1 MDGLSVG
8 YEDMT
13 IQQLRDE
20 AAAMLAEVERREA
33 EDTARAAVV
42 EAVHAYADFRGIT
55 VLQAW
60 RALVPE
66 GVDVPDDPEP
76 EPIPD
81 APEYKQPTGAHDAY
95 QAGDR
100 VTFQGRVYEAVINAV
115 VWSPLA
121 YPQAWK
127 EVR

>member
-1 MDGLSVG
+1 MTDFG
-8 YEDMT
+8 DMT
-13 IQQLRDE
+13 TEDLR
-20 AAAMLAEVERREA
+20 AASEAMLAEVARRESEA
-33 EDTARAAVV
+33 EARAVVVAAV
-42 EAVHAYADFRGIT
+42 EGYAALTGKT
-55 VLQAW
+55 VLAAW
-60 RALVPE
+60 RALAPE
-66 GVDVPDDPEP
+66 GVQVPDEPEP

>member
-1 MDGLSVG
+1 MPSFD
-8 YEDMT
+8 DMT
-13 IQQLRDE
+13 TDDLR
-20 AAAMLAEVERREA
+20 AACEAMLAEIGRRDAEVE
-33 EDTARAAVV
+33 ARAAVV
-42 EAVHAYADFRGIT
+42 NAVEGYAALCGVS
-55 VLQAW
+55 VLAAW

-66 GVDVPDDPEP
+66 GVQVPDDPDP
-76 EPIPD
+76 APIPD
-81 APEYKQPTGAHDAY
+81 APAYVQPTGAHDAY

>member
-1 MDGLSVG
+1 MAG

-33 EDTARAAVV
+33 EGTARATVV
-42 EAVHAYADFRGIT
+42 EAVQAYADQQGLT

-60 RALVPE
+60 RSLAPE
-66 GVDVPDDPEP
+66 GVEVPDDPEP
-76 EPIPD
+76 EPVPD
-81 APEYKQPTGAHDAY
+81 APEFVQPTGAHDAY
-95 QAGDR
+95 NTGDL
-100 VTFQGRVYEAVINAV
+100 VTFEGRVYQAVIDAV
-115 VWSPLA
+115 TWSPSA

-127 EVR
+127 EVH

>member
-1 MDGLSVG
+1 MDGVTVDISHLTSA
-8 YEDMT
+8 E
-13 IQQLRDE
+13 
-20 AAAMLAEVERREA
+20 LAELIS
-33 EDTARAAVV
+33 DARALIEKRAEIDGARGAAQAAV
-42 EAVHAYADFRGIT
+42 EAYATAAGLTI
-55 VLQAW
+55 LQAW
-60 RALVPE
+60 RDLVPE
-66 GVDVPDDPEP
+66 GVQVPDDPDP
-76 EPIPD
+76 APAPD
-81 APEYKQPTGAHDAY
+81 APAYVQPTGAHDAY

>member
-1 MDGLSVG
+1 MTDFG
-8 YEDMT
+8 DMT
-13 IQQLRDE
+13 TEDLR
-20 AAAMLAEVERREA
+20 AASEAMLAEVARREA
-33 EDTARAAVV
+33 EAEARAAVV
-42 EAVHAYADFRGIT
+42 AAVQGYAALTGKT
-55 VLQAW
+55 VLAAW

-66 GVDVPDDPEP
+66 GVQVPDEPEP

-100 VTFQGRVYEAVINAV
+100 VTFQGRVYEAVTNAV

>member
-1 MDGLSVG
+1 MTDFD
-8 YEDMT
+8 DMT
-13 IQQLRDE
+13 TEELR
-20 AAAMLAEVERREA
+20 AASEAMLAEVARREA
-33 EDTARAAVV
+33 EAEARAVVVAAV
-42 EAVHAYADFRGIT
+42 EGYAALCGVS
-55 VLQAW
+55 VLAAW

-66 GVDVPDDPEP
+66 GVQVPDEPEP

-95 QAGDR
+95 KAGDR

>member
-1 MDGLSVG
+1 MTDFG
-8 YEDMT
+8 DMT
-13 IQQLRDE
+13 TEELR
-20 AAAMLAEVERREA
+20 AASEAMLAEVARREA
-33 EDTARAAVV
+33 EAEARAVVVAAV
-42 EAVHAYADFRGIT
+42 EGYAALRGVS
-55 VLQAW
+55 VLAAW

-66 GVDVPDDPEP
+66 GVQVPDEPEP

>member
-1 MDGLSVG
+1 MG
-8 YEDMT
+8 YGDMT

-20 AAAMLAEVERREA
+20 AAAMLAEVEWREA
-33 EDTARAAVV
+33 EANARAAVD
-42 EAVHAYADFRGIT
+42 EAVQAYADAQNLT

-60 RALVPE
+60 RALAPE
-66 GVDVPDDPEP
+66 GVQVPDDPEP
-76 EPIPD
+76 EPAPD
-81 APEYKQPTGAHDAY
+81 APEYVQPTGAHDAY
-95 QAGDR
+95 RKGDL
-100 VTFQGRVYEAVINAV
+100 VAFQGRVYQAVIDAV

>member
-1 MDGLSVG
+1 MG
-8 YEDMT
+8 YEDLT

-20 AAAMLAEVERREA
+20 AAAMLAEVERREIEA
-33 EDTARAAVV
+33 NARAAVD
-42 EAVHAYADFRGIT
+42 EAVQAYADT
-55 VLQAW
+55 QNLTALQAW
-60 RALVPE
+60 RALAPE
-66 GVDVPDDPEP
+66 GVHVPADPEP
-76 EPIPD
+76 EPVPD
-81 APEYKQPTGAHDAY
+81 APEYVQPTGAHDAY

>member
-1 MDGLSVG
+1 MTDFG
-8 YEDMT
+8 DMT
-13 IQQLRDE
+13 TEDLR
-20 AAAMLAEVERREA
+20 AASEAMLAEVARREA
-33 EDTARAAVV
+33 EAEARAAVV
-42 EAVHAYADFRGIT
+42 AAVQGYAALTGKT
-55 VLQAW
+55 VLAAW

-66 GVDVPDDPEP
+66 GVQVPDEPEP

>member
-1 MDGLSVG
+1 MPSFD
-8 YEDMT
+8 DMT
-13 IQQLRDE
+13 TDDLR
-20 AAAMLAEVERREA
+20 AAVEAMLAEIGRRDAEVE
-33 EDTARAAVV
+33 ARATVTAAV
-42 EAVHAYADFRGIT
+42 EGYAELRGLT
-55 VLQAW
+55 VLAAW

-66 GVDVPDDPEP
+66 GVQVPDEP
-76 EPIPD
+76 YPAPIPD
-81 APEYKQPTGAHDAY
+81 APEYVQPTGAHDAY

-115 VWSPLA
+115 TWSPLA

>member
-1 MDGLSVG
+1 MTDFG
-8 YEDMT
+8 DMT
-13 IQQLRDE
+13 TEDLR
-20 AAAMLAEVERREA
+20 AASEAMLAEVARREA
-33 EDTARAAVV
+33 EAEARAAVV
-42 EAVHAYADFRGIT
+42 AAVEGYAALTGKT
-55 VLQAW
+55 VLAAW
-60 RALVPE
+60 RALAPE
-66 GVDVPDDPEP
+66 GVNVPDEPDPA
-76 EPIPD
+76 PIPD
-81 APEYKQPTGAHDAY
+81 APAYKQPSGAHDAY

>member
-1 MDGLSVG
+1 MTDFG
-8 YEDMT
+8 DMT
-13 IQQLRDE
+13 TEDLR
-20 AAAMLAEVERREA
+20 AASEAMLAEVARRESEA
-33 EDTARAAVV
+33 EARAAVV
-42 EAVHAYADFRGIT
+42 AAVQEYAALTGKT
-55 VLQAW
+55 VLAAW
-60 RALVPE
+60 RALAPE
-66 GVDVPDDPEP
+66 GVQVPDDPEP

-81 APEYKQPTGAHDAY
+81 APAYVQPTGAHDAY

>member
-1 MDGLSVG
+1 MTDFG
-8 YEDMT
+8 DMT
-13 IQQLRDE
+13 TEDLR
-20 AAAMLAEVERREA
+20 AASEAMLAEVARRES
-33 EDTARAAVV
+33 ESEARAAVV
-42 EAVHAYADFRGIT
+42 AAVQGYAALTGKT
-55 VLQAW
+55 VLAAW

-66 GVDVPDDPEP
+66 GVQVPDEPEP

>member
-1 MDGLSVG
+1 MTDFG
-8 YEDMT
+8 DMT
-13 IQQLRDE
+13 TEDLR
-20 AAAMLAEVERREA
+20 AASEAMLAEVARREA
-33 EDTARAAVV
+33 EAEARAAVV
-42 EAVHAYADFRGIT
+42 AAVQGYAALTGKT
-55 VLQAW
+55 VLAAW

-66 GVDVPDDPEP
+66 GVQVPDEPEP

-95 QAGDR
+95 RAGDR

>member
-1 MDGLSVG
+1 MD
-8 YEDMT
+8 YTAMT
-13 IQQLRDE
+13 TTELRD
-20 AAAMLAEVERREA
+20 AAAGMLAEVDRREA
-33 EDTARAAVV
+33 EDAARRAVE
-42 EAVHAYADFRGIT
+42 EAVQAYAEAQEIT

-60 RALVPE
+60 RALAPE
-66 GVDVPDDPEP
+66 GVQVPDDPEP
-76 EPIPD
+76 EPVPD
-81 APEYKQPTGAHDAY
+81 APEYVQPTGAHDAY
-95 QAGDR
+95 QAGER

>member
-1 MDGLSVG
+1 MTDFG
-8 YEDMT
+8 DMT
-13 IQQLRDE
+13 TDDLRVAVE
-20 AAAMLAEVERREA
+20 AMLAEIGRRDAEA
-33 EDTARAAVV
+33 EARATVVAAV
-42 EAVHAYADFRGIT
+42 EGYAELRGVT
-55 VLQAW
+55 VLAAW

-66 GVDVPDDPEP
+66 GVQVPDEPEP

>member
-1 MDGLSVG
+1 MPSFD
-8 YEDMT
+8 DMT
-13 IQQLRDE
+13 TDDLRAACE
-20 AAAMLAEVERREA
+20 AMRAEIGRRDAEA
-33 EDTARAAVV
+33 EARAAVV
-42 EAVHAYADFRGIT
+42 SAVEGYAALRGVS
-55 VLQAW
+55 VLAAW

-66 GVDVPDDPEP
+66 GVQVPDEPEP

-95 QAGDR
+95 RVGDR

>member
-1 MDGLSVG
+1 MPPEYV
-8 YEDMT
+8 DMT
-13 IQQLRDE
+13 VEQLRDE

-33 EDTARAAVV
+33 ELVARRAVSD
-42 EAVHAYADFRGIT
+42 AVQVYAEGQALT

-66 GVDVPDDPEP
+66 GVRVPDDPEP

-81 APEYKQPTGAHDAY
+81 APAYVQPTGAHDAY

>member
-1 MDGLSVG
+1 MTDFG
-8 YEDMT
+8 DMT
-13 IQQLRDE
+13 TEDLR
-20 AAAMLAEVERREA
+20 AASEAMLAEVARREA
-33 EDTARAAVV
+33 EAEARAAVV
-42 EAVHAYADFRGIT
+42 AAVEGYAALCGVS
-55 VLQAW
+55 VLAAW

-66 GVDVPDDPEP
+66 GVQVPDEPEP

>member
-1 MDGLSVG
+1 MG
-8 YEDMT
+8 YEDLT

-33 EDTARAAVV
+33 EANARAAVD
-42 EAVHAYADFRGIT
+42 EAVQAYADAQNLT

-60 RALVPE
+60 RALAPE
-66 GVDVPDDPEP
+66 GVQVPDDPEP

-81 APEYKQPTGAHDAY
+81 APEYVQPTGAHDAY
-95 QAGDR
+95 QVGDR

>member
-1 MDGLSVG
+1 MIDLDAMSV
-8 YEDMT
+8 DD
-13 IQQLRDE
+13 LRS
-20 AAAMLAEVERREA
+20 LAERVKALLESRVALA
-33 EDTARAAVV
+33 EARAAVV
-42 EAVHAYADFRGIT
+42 EAVEGYAALRGVS
-55 VLQAW
+55 VLAAW

-66 GVDVPDDPEP
+66 GVQVPDEPDPA
-76 EPIPD
+76 PIPD
-81 APEYKQPTGAHDAY
+81 APAYVQPTGAHDAY

-100 VTFQGRVYEAVINAV
+100 VTFQGRVYEAVINAI

>member
-1 MDGLSVG
+1 MG
-8 YEDMT
+8 YEDLT

-33 EDTARAAVV
+33 EANARAAVD
-42 EAVHAYADFRGIT
+42 EAVQAYADAQNLT

-60 RALVPE
+60 RALAPE
-66 GVDVPDDPEP
+66 GVQVPDYPEP

-81 APEYKQPTGAHDAY
+81 APEYVQPTGAHDAY
-95 QAGDR
+95 QVGDR

>member
-1 MDGLSVG
+1 MG
-8 YEDMT
+8 YEDLT
-13 IQQLRDE
+13 IQQLRAE

-33 EDTARAAVV
+33 EATARSAVY
-42 EAVHAYADFRGIT
+42 EAVQAYADGQGLT

-60 RALVPE
+60 RALAPE

-76 EPIPD
+76 EPLPD

-95 QAGDR
+95 QSGDR

>member
-1 MDGLSVG
+1 MPSFD
-8 YEDMT
+8 DMT
-13 IQQLRDE
+13 TDDLRAECE
-20 AAAMLAEVERREA
+20 AMQAEIDRREA
-33 EDTARAAVV
+33 EVEARATVVAAV
-42 EAVHAYADFRGIT
+42 EEYAALRGVS
-55 VLQAW
+55 VLAAW

-66 GVDVPDDPEP
+66 GVQVPDEPEP
-76 EPIPD
+76 EPTPD

-95 QAGDR
+95 RVGDR

-115 VWSPLA
+115 TWSPRA

>member
-1 MDGLSVG
+1 MSYD
-8 YEDMT
+8 DMT
-13 IQQLRDE
+13 TTELRD
-20 AAAMLAEVERREA
+20 AAAGMLAEVARREA
-33 EDTARAAVV
+33 EETARAAVDD
-42 EAVHAYADFRGIT
+42 AVAAYADAQGLT

-60 RALVPE
+60 RALAPE

-76 EPIPD
+76 EPVPD
-81 APEYKQPTGAHDAY
+81 APEYVAPTGAHDAY

>member
-1 MDGLSVG
+1 
-8 YEDMT
+8 MT
-13 IQQLRDE
+13 TAELRD
-20 AAAMLAEVERREA
+20 AAAGMLAEVERREA
-33 EDTARAAVV
+33 EEAARRAVD
-42 EAVHAYADFRGIT
+42 EAVQVYAEAQGLT

-60 RALVPE
+60 RALAPE
-66 GVDVPDDPEP
+66 GVDVPDDPAP
-76 EPIPD
+76 APAPD
-81 APEYKQPTGAHDAY
+81 APAYVQPTGAHDAY

>member
-1 MDGLSVG
+1 MG
-8 YEDMT
+8 YGDMT

-20 AAAMLAEVERREA
+20 AAAILAEVERREA
-33 EDTARAAVV
+33 EANARAAVD
-42 EAVHAYADFRGIT
+42 EAVQAYADAQNLT

-66 GVDVPDDPEP
+66 GVQVPDDPEP
-76 EPIPD
+76 DPAPD
-81 APEYKQPTGAHDAY
+81 APEYVQPTGAHDAY
-95 QAGDR
+95 RKGDM
-100 VTFQGRVYEAVINAV
+100 VTFQGRVYRAVIDAV

>member
-1 MDGLSVG
+1 MTDFG
-8 YEDMT
+8 DMT
-13 IQQLRDE
+13 TEDLR
-20 AAAMLAEVERREA
+20 AASEAMLAEVARREA
-33 EDTARAAVV
+33 EAEARAVVVAAV
-42 EAVHAYADFRGIT
+42 EGYAALTGKT
-55 VLQAW
+55 VLAAW

-66 GVDVPDDPEP
+66 GVQVPDEPEP

-100 VTFQGRVYEAVINAV
+100 VTFQGRVYEALINAV

>member
-1 MDGLSVG
+1 MTDFG
-8 YEDMT
+8 DMT
-13 IQQLRDE
+13 TDDLRVAVE
-20 AAAMLAEVERREA
+20 AMLAEIGRRDAEA
-33 EDTARAAVV
+33 EARAAVV
-42 EAVHAYADFRGIT
+42 DAVEGYAALRGVS
-55 VLQAW
+55 VLAAW

-66 GVDVPDDPEP
+66 GVQVPDEPEP

-81 APEYKQPTGAHDAY
+81 APEYRQPTGAHDAY

>member
-1 MDGLSVG
+1 MTDFS
-8 YEDMT
+8 DMT
-13 IQQLRDE
+13 TEELR
-20 AAAMLAEVERREA
+20 AASEAMLAEVARREA
-33 EDTARAAVV
+33 EAEARAVVVAAV
-42 EAVHAYADFRGIT
+42 EGYAALCGVS
-55 VLQAW
+55 VLAAW

-66 GVDVPDDPEP
+66 GVQVPDEPEP
-76 EPIPD
+76 EPVPD

-95 QAGDR
+95 KAGDR

>member
-1 MDGLSVG
+1 MPSFD
-8 YEDMT
+8 DMT
-13 IQQLRDE
+13 TDDLRVAVE
-20 AAAMLAEVERREA
+20 AMRAEIGRRDAEA
-33 EDTARAAVV
+33 EARATVVAAV
-42 EAVHAYADFRGIT
+42 EGYAELRGLT
-55 VLQAW
+55 VLAAW
-60 RALVPE
+60 RALAPE
-66 GVDVPDDPEP
+66 GVHVPADPEP
-76 EPIPD
+76 EPVPD
-81 APEYKQPTGAHDAY
+81 APEYVQPTGAHDAY

>member
-1 MDGLSVG
+1 MSYD
-8 YEDMT
+8 DMT
-13 IQQLRDE
+13 TTELRD
-20 AAAMLAEVERREA
+20 AAAGMLAEVARREA
-33 EDTARAAVV
+33 EETARAAVDD
-42 EAVHAYADFRGIT
+42 AVAAYAEAQGLT

-60 RALVPE
+60 RALAPE
-66 GVDVPDDPEP
+66 GVEVPDDPEP

-81 APEYKQPTGAHDAY
+81 APAYVQPTGAHDAY